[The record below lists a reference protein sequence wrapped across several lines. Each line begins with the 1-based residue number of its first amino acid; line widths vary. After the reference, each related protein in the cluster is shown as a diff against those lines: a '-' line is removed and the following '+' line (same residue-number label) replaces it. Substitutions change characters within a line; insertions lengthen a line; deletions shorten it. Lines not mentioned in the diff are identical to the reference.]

1 MYKLTIFITEED
13 IQRGAPKRHFFCP
26 IAIALNRYFGT
37 GLEAAVHEEDAIILG
52 QGKPYSFRM
61 IAGEDAWRFVNA
73 FDAKKKVLPQ
83 AVHFYF
89 SPR

>member
-1 MYKLTIFITEED
+1 MNSQFLSRKRTSSGTN
-13 IQRGAPKRHFFCP
+13 KRHFFCP